1 MKDKFAVWTI
11 GCQMNVA
18 DSERIATAL
27 ATVGFEESDDIFN
40 SNVSIVNSCVV
51 RQSSE
56 DKVTS
61 KLDQLSKH
69 KHNKKKA
76 NYWSL
81 PKEQRPPL
89 IEATP

>member
-1 MKDKFAVWTI
+1 MKDMFAVWTI

-27 ATVGFEESDDIFN
+27 ATVGFEESDDIYN

-56 DKVTS
+56 D
-61 KLDQLSKH
+61 
-69 KHNKKKA
+69 
-76 NYWSL
+76 
-81 PKEQRPPL
+81 
-89 IEATP
+89 